1 MKKAVLLF
9 ALFLILSTA
18 FAAENPLVFKPQ
30 RAAQISNID
39 STNSHSIQ
47 FDVGIFGEG
56 AVGSMYILWDDID
69 LSAEVKELLTKHEF
83 RNNEYY
89 MQNIDREQFEQERML
104 QLFED
109 KKREYFRIFPS
120 EIQKAKEDEENE

>member
-9 ALFLILSTA
+9 DLFLILSTA

-47 FDVGIFGEG
+47 FDVSIFGEG

>member
-47 FDVGIFGEG
+47 FDVIIFGEG

>member
-1 MKKAVLLF
+1 MKKAVLPF

-47 FDVGIFGEG
+47 FDVSIFGEG